1 MTMVRRQTSDE
12 NVTTPPSPSI
22 DEGLARAATRFFP
35 DATSV
40 ESAAG
45 RAHLVRVETPSGTW
59 AVRRWP
65 AGTPQERVDFVHEVL
80 RESRAAGIDFV
91 PDVTVAASDGST
103 VLALDGRLYDAESW
117 LPGRAPLR
125 GPDLLDERGRGIN
138 RPSPLSAA
146 TLMSAVRA
154 IATWHGSTE
163 SLAARENVPQAPLDA
178 ALRAVRASWEEQRQ
192 RLRPLAPR
200 TTHIQRWI
208 RTGEVVL
215 AAATEALAGAD
226 FLRSRP
232 TVVGH
237 LNLWPAHLLVSRFE
251 GQERITGMLDFA
263 ESAASS
269 PLIDLAQLISHFNG
283 WTGAAAEDAIGA
295 YADVRTLAPEER
307 RLLPAVAGLDLVAE
321 TGRLLT
327 LGYATRAIVESGG
340 GDTIRAGAA
349 SLLLSLEAIAPAVQR
364 GDRPEPSKA
373 RKWEYGPRRSGPAA
387 RRRPGS
393 PAGPKPS
400 RSSSGR
406 SERRDT
412 PVKPGRDNR

>member
-1 MTMVRRQTSDE
+1 V
-12 NVTTPPSPSI
+12 
-22 DEGLARAATRFFP
+22 
-35 DATSV
+35 
-40 ESAAG
+40 AAG
-45 RAHLVRVETPSGTW
+45 
-59 AVRRWP
+59 
-65 AGTPQERVDFVHEVL
+65 
-80 RESRAAGIDFV
+80 
-91 PDVTVAASDGST
+91 DGST
-103 VLALDGRLYDAESW
+103 VLALDGHLYDAESW

-269 PLIDLAQLISHFNG
+269 PLIDLAQLMSHFNG

-321 TGRLLT
+321 TGRL
-327 LGYATRAIVESGG
+327 
-340 GDTIRAGAA
+340 
-349 SLLLSLEAIAPAVQR
+349 PAVQR